1 MHKPQTA
8 KSWQRRFLRSVAIYA
23 LLPYL
28 SVTVIFTLAQRRLM
42 YRPLVASSLT
52 VNQLKLDAQHFGDVQ
67 IKTADDEI
75 LNGWVLKSPTNE
87 ISGGK
92 LVIYFPGNSMNRYER
107 IYDLQEVASYG
118 YDVLIFD
125 YRGFGD
131 STGSPTEFN
140 ISSDA
145 KLIWQYA
152 TGELK
157 YSEKDIVVFGESLG
171 GAVTLSLW
179 SEDTQLNG
187 HESFPHPAALIL
199 SSTFASMPRTVKFN
213 YPWFPFQYLVFD
225 RWPSID
231 RIPRVACPITILH
244 GTDDDMIPISEARA
258 LAAASTHAT
267 FIEIPGAGHNDVP
280 MRQLQTQLQKHS
292 AFAGD

>member
-1 MHKPQTA
+1 MHKLPTA
-8 KSWQRRFLRSVAIYA
+8 KSLRRRILRGVAIYA

-28 SVTVIFTLAQRRLM
+28 SVTVICTLAQRRLM
-42 YRPLVASSLT
+42 YRPSVAGSFS
-52 VNQLKLDAQHFGDVQ
+52 VNELKLKAPQFSDVQ
-67 IKTADDEI
+67 IKTADDEV
-75 LNGWVLKSPTNE
+75 LNGWLLKASTNE
-87 ISGGK
+87 NSAGK

-140 ISSDA
+140 ISRDA

-152 TGELK
+152 TSELQ
-157 YSEKDIVVFGESLG
+157 YAEKDIVVFGESLG
-171 GAVTLSLW
+171 GAVALSLW
-179 SEDTQLNG
+179 SNETPLNG
-187 HESFPHPAALIL
+187 HERLPHPDALIL

-213 YPWFPFQYLVFD
+213 YPWFPFQYLVYD
-225 RWPSID
+225 RWPSLD
-231 RIPRVACPITILH
+231 RIPRVTCPITILH
-244 GTDDDMIPISEARA
+244 GMDDDMVPISEARA
-258 LAAASTHAT
+258 LAAASSHAT

-280 MRQLQTQLQKHS
+280 MHQLQTLLKK
-292 AFAGD
+292 